1 MAVTLSELCATEL
14 FRSGFRLIAGSG
26 GLDREVRHVTVMEVP
41 DFPDYMQENVFVLS
55 TLYSMKD
62 SESLLQEVMTKL
74 GKCRIAGLAI
84 KIDRFVEQVPS
95 CMVQL
100 AEEFDLPLFSMSKEI
115 TFREVINTVLSEVI
129 NEQFGTIK
137 CLHEQYELLLGSVLE
152 GDKIGTFLD
161 NLGKILDCYCAC
173 VATSGKILAQYR
185 PTPED
190 DVGVE
195 LLLQD
200 EAYRSSPVVSPAQY
214 GDFYLFPCL
223 AHQHVL
229 GHIIVKMTKQ
239 PNDRELL
246 LIKQVVGFVSIKLL
260 EKHLMIE
267 TEQRMVTAIADE
279 ILFRRY
285 QDESIVQDRVQ
296 LLGLNPQK
304 HHMVLLLSFRS
315 KDDSADSLQIVKR
328 QWFVRLQTEFPNSA
342 VFLKA
347 PEIVVI
353 ISLPEKSPLLS
364 DAYLRRTLKT
374 FLKGRPEKESNDVDI
389 GYSFLV
395 KDMRRLPDCYEQAQ
409 KAVAL
414 GRTFKP
420 ESNVFCYSDFIKE
433 GLLLRGIDTTEH
445 RILIKQIINPIKE
458 YDCKYHAELWLTL
471 GTCLAASSLEKAA
484 QELHIHSS
492 TLRYRLGK
500 IKTLTNIDFFSAEG
514 RLSLNLTYI
523 LAKLTP
529 MSP

>member
-1 MAVTLSELCATEL
+1 MAVTTAELCTTEL
-14 FRSGFRLIAGSG
+14 FRNGFRLIAGGG
-26 GLDREVRHVTVMEVP
+26 GLDREVRQVTVMEVP

-55 TLYSMKD
+55 TLYSMRD
-62 SESLLQEVMTKL
+62 SESLLQEIMTKL
-74 GKCRIAGLAI
+74 GKCKIAGLAI
-84 KIDRFVEQVPS
+84 KIDRFVEQVPP
-95 CMVQL
+95 CMVAL
-100 AEEFDLPLFSMSKEI
+100 AEEYDLPLFSMSKQI
-115 TFREVINTVLSEVI
+115 TFREAISAVLSEVI
-129 NEQFGTIK
+129 NDQFSTIK
-137 CLHEQYELLLGSVLE
+137 CMHEQYELLLGSVLE
-152 GDKIGTFLD
+152 GDEIGAFLD
-161 NLGKILDCYCAC
+161 NLGKILGCYCAC
-173 VATSGKILAQYR
+173 VTTSGKILAQYW
-185 PTPED
+185 PTSEN

-195 LLLQD
+195 SLLD
-200 EAYRSSPVVSPAQY
+200 DAAYCGNTASSSPTQY
-214 GDFYLFPCL
+214 GEFYLFACL

-229 GHIIVKMTKQ
+229 GHIIVKMSKQ

-285 QDESIVQDRVQ
+285 QDESVVQDRVQ
-296 LLGLNPQK
+296 LLGLTPQK
-304 HHMVLLLSFRS
+304 HHMVLLLSYR
-315 KDDSADSLQIVKR
+315 KDDAADSLQIVKR

-353 ISLPEKSPLLS
+353 LSLPEKSPLLN
-364 DAYLRRTLKT
+364 DNFLRRTLNT
-374 FLKGRPEKESNDVDI
+374 FLKGRPDKESNDVDI

-414 GRTFKP
+414 GRAFKP
-420 ESNVFCYSDFIKE
+420 ESNVFCYNDFIKE

-445 RILIKQIINPIKE
+445 KILAKQIINPIKE
-458 YDCKYHAELWLTL
+458 YDSKYHAELWLTL

-484 QELHIHSS
+484 QDLHIHSS

-500 IKTLTNIDFFSAEG
+500 LKTLTNIDFFSAEG
-514 RLSLNLTYI
+514 RLTLNLVYI

-529 MSP
+529 LNA